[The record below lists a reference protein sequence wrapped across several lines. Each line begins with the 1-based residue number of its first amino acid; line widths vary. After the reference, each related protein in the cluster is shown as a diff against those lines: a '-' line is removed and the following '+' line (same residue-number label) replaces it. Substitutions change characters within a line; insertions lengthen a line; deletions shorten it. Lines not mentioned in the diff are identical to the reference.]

1 MQVFPFVPFRV
12 VRNRCPCFQ
21 RKKILLY
28 KFHGFGA
35 PPHDTEA
42 PAEKAKELE
51 RFFSELRLI
60 SDSALLL
67 KLLTSI
73 PYVAGFLR
81 ASGFFRVM

>member
-1 MQVFPFVPFRV
+1 MLP
-12 VRNRCPCFQ
+12 
-21 RKKILLY
+21 KKEILLF
-28 KFHGFGA
+28 KFDGFGV

-60 SDSALLL
+60 SDSVLLL

-81 ASGFFRVM
+81 ASGFFWVM

>member
-12 VRNRCPCFQ
+12 
-21 RKKILLY
+21 
-28 KFHGFGA
+28 GFGI

-60 SDSALLL
+60 SDSALFL
-67 KLLTSI
+67 KLLTGI

-81 ASGFFRVM
+81 VSGFFRVM